1 MDCPAAIVIN
11 KGGAVSFPVLGGTT
25 MAFAWKWAAAGA
37 TLALIGMAGAQGVVS
52 PAAAQAVAAQTAAV
66 QVQPAAPRA
75 PAAGDYYVEFRA
87 ADIGVYGH
95 SYIAFGRLGAGGRPA
110 SVQYADFH
118 PEGGTL
124 GLAVGHAVP
133 VAADMTPEK
142 ETLTLP
148 ITSSFRRAI
157 TAAQYQ
163 KVLATIKRV
172 HANNHVWSA
181 LAYNCNS
188 FVGDVAEAVG
198 MKTPTSLLFSTSYI
212 PALRYL
218 NDPAAQ
224 TAAVAG
230 ATPATRAAAPRRHA
244 SPAAP
249 AASSPAPAAAP
260 KRAPQTSSVRPPV
273 TRASVRVP
281 AASGSASAP
290 TVVY

>member
-1 MDCPAAIVIN
+1 
-11 KGGAVSFPVLGGTT
+11 
-25 MAFAWKWAAAGA
+25 MAFACRWAAACTA
-37 TLALIGMAGAQGVVS
+37 LALAGVAATQGIVS
-52 PAAAQAVAAQTAAV
+52 PAAAQAVAAQTVAAPSAAPRT
-66 QVQPAAPRA
+66 PAAPGGGA
-75 PAAGDYYVEFRA
+75 YYIEFRA

-163 KVLATIKRV
+163 KILATIQRV

-188 FVGDVAEAVG
+188 FVGDVAEAIG
-198 MKTPTSLLFSTSYI
+198 MKAPTSLLFSTSYI

-218 NDPAAQ
+218 NDASAR
-224 TAAVAG
+224 TASASAVA
-230 ATPATRAAAPRRHA
+230 PATRAAAPRRA
-244 SPAAP
+244 PTSAAAAPTASSPSPAAT
-249 AASSPAPAAAP
+249 S
-260 KRAPQTSSVRPPV
+260 KRAPQASTVRPPI
-273 TRASVRVP
+273 TRASVRAP
-281 AASGSASAP
+281 ATSSATSAP